1 MKTYKK
7 IEVEWKD
14 VTFYALHLLEK
25 EVKEYGYKKLK
36 SIGYLINE
44 TKEFITVAQTHEIT
58 EENTVS

>member
-7 IEVEWKD
+7 IE
-14 VTFYALHLLEK
+14 A
-25 EVKEYGYKKLK
+25 KEYGYKKLK

-58 EENTVS
+58 EENTVSEFLIIPKENIITKREIK